1 MEERVKT
8 KTECL
13 EYAARCEQMAADADH
28 EGGRIALLTTAAQWR
43 SLANHAP
50 DGKDRAARRR
60 RQTDGTIAR
69 PSLHSQE
76 RLAIARR

>member
-1 MEERVKT
+1 MKT

-13 EYAARCEQMAADADH
+13 QYAAPCEQMAADADY
-28 EGGRIALLTTAAQWR
+28 EAGRVALLVTAAHWR

-60 RQTDGTIAR
+60 SQQTGRAHLQR
-69 PSLHSQE
+69 VLSQE